1 VFRSLLRAHTC
12 QDSAGPLHERTD
24 MATHRLHDASPVG
37 GDGSG
42 VSGLALPFGLSM
54 QLSVAELRDAA
65 LGVRDAWN
73 HGVLPFRSP
82 VSICGALVEHGSILR
97 VRRGEHIVEIAECI
111 TEFGLRTMR
120 CCSP

>member
-73 HGVLPFRSP
+73 HGVLHFRSP
-82 VSICGALVEHGSILR
+82 VSICGALVEHGPILR
-97 VRRGEHIVEIAECI
+97 VRRGEHIVEIAEWI
-111 TEFGLRTMR
+111 TEF
-120 CCSP
+120 CSRAM

>member
-1 VFRSLLRAHTC
+1 MTMHH
-12 QDSAGPLHERTD
+12 LHEANPAGVNRG
-24 MATHRLHDASPVG
+24 SVG
-37 GDGSG
+37 
-42 VSGLALPFGLSM
+42 GLALPVGLSM
-54 QLSVAELRDAA
+54 QRSVAELRDAA

-73 HGVLPFRSP
+73 HGVLPFRLP